1 MEVCRTKPHF
11 LRKEE
16 RYRKKVERGYP
27 VMNDNSKSNGK
38 NHRRFEDHKWSKF
51 RQQPQA
57 KYVDN
62 SHLSQLEVPM
72 VKIIAWNNVSKQFI
86 LFVENQFR
94 KKNISI
100 ATVNLQYPNTR
111 ESLLKQ
117 MIREGVKAVATI
129 NRDLESQRKISIQV
143 FTPNEIGT
151 GVRYDGKWLQPKQ
164 RPFINFY
171 YRIR

>member
-1 MEVCRTKPHF
+1 
-11 LRKEE
+11 
-16 RYRKKVERGYP
+16 
-27 VMNDNSKSNGK
+27 MNDNSKSNGK

-151 GVRYDGKWLQPKQ
+151 GVRYDGKWLQPK
-164 RPFINFY
+164 
-171 YRIR
+171 